1 MIVKWFAKRYVI
13 GMLNDMLEQYKDNVS
28 KVRDTLKTW
37 IARLDKILFTARSL
51 LEKLED
57 NKIDSEEIDQTIA
70 EVEQVIAEW

>member
-37 IARLDKILFTARSL
+37 IARFDKILFMFRSL

-57 NKIDSEEIDQTIA
+57 NKIDDAEVDQTIV
-70 EVEQVIAEW
+70 EVENIIKEW

>member
-28 KVRDTLKTW
+28 KVRDILKTW
-37 IARLDKILFTARSL
+37 IARIDKILFMFRSL

-57 NKIDSEEIDQTIA
+57 NKIDDAEVDQTIV
-70 EVEQVIAEW
+70 EVENIIKEW

>member
-28 KVRDTLKTW
+28 KVRDILKTW
-37 IARLDKILFTARSL
+37 IARLDKILFTFRSL

-57 NKIDSEEIDQTIA
+57 NKIDDAEVDQTIV
-70 EVEQVIAEW
+70 EVENIIKEW